1 MESSSMASRGELAF
15 LDNDSSLMR
24 TNITPKNVTLIACPW
39 TFYERAEFLSQ
50 QLGLGYVGAY
60 TQKFG
65 HRIIKYIDPMIAGG
79 NAVSV
84 PVQTRYQSTK
94 WFGFSDEWIVA
105 QIPDETDVIGVNAPF
120 TDSRIVLYPLIR
132 AIKRRFPNIPV
143 VVGGVLA
150 TTLPHQVI
158 RESDADI
165 VVKGEGEIAFSR
177 ILNGD
182 PLETIPGLAFKKKGG
197 SIFENSLRSQQLK
210 TVDQIPSPGYDF
222 RPMEEY
228 VKWSPRGDRADRTL
242 SLISS
247 RGCPFTCEFCSIP
260 EKGQVW
266 RPFTPERVLGEIRA
280 AIEAWGVN
288 HIEFEDDN
296 FTLQEPRA
304 LAVLQYLRDLRRRG
318 YPIGCSFPNGI
329 MIDRMSEGLAVLL
342 KEAGADII
350 YLPVESGDTRV
361 LLSMDKPQAQKHL
374 NTTLQVAKWCVD
386 AGLQTSCF
394 FICAYPGGR
403 VNRKWRTESHGA
415 ILQGLGYGETTEVS
429 KWGKKGNYLLRQ
441 GDELFMSGENAAS
454 FETTLAYCKKLRA
467 IGVHGITPLIA
478 TPYPG
483 TELYEVCE
491 RFGWLAFE
499 DNHDVLTTVSYAGT
513 MKADY
518 IQIQTPWC
526 SREEALQRW
535 QMMMDTF
542 PTFHNVRKEEDT
554 SLLTGKELRG
564 GSRASVL

>member
-1 MESSSMASRGELAF
+1 MQEHSMATPQERVF
-15 LDNDSSLMR
+15 LKSDPARMR
-24 TNITPKNVTLIACPW
+24 TDIVPKNVTLIACPW

-60 TQKFG
+60 AKSFG
-65 HRIIKYIDPMIAGG
+65 HRIVKYIDPMVQGG
-79 NAVSV
+79 NSISV
-84 PVQTRYQSTK
+84 PVETKYQKTRR
-94 WFGFSDEWIVA
+94 FGYSDEWIVGE
-105 QIPDETDVIGVNAPF
+105 IPSETDVIGINAPF

-132 AIKRRFPNIPV
+132 AIKQKFPDTPV

-150 TTLPHQVI
+150 TTLPHQI
-158 RESDADI
+158 IEESAADI

-182 PLETIPGLAFKKKGG
+182 PLESIPGLVFKKKDGD
-197 SIFENSLRSQQLK
+197 IFQNPQRSQQLK
-210 TVDQIPSPGYDF
+210 TVDQIPPPGYDF
-222 RPMEEY
+222 RPMAEY

-260 EKGQVW
+260 EKGQEW
-266 RPFTPERVLGEIRA
+266 RPFTPERVLDEIKM
-280 AIEAWGVN
+280 AIKAWEVN

-304 LAVLQYLRDLRRRG
+304 LAVLQYLRDLRRHG
-318 YPIGCSFPNGI
+318 HLITCSFPNGI
-329 MIDRMSEGLAVLL
+329 MIDRMSESLAVLL

-350 YLPVESGDTRV
+350 YLPVESGDTRI

-374 NTTLQVAKWCVD
+374 DTTLEVAKWCVD

-403 VNRKWRTESHGA
+403 VNKKWGRGKHGEIFKA
-415 ILQGLGYGETTEVS
+415 LGYGETDTVS
-429 KWGKKGNYLLRQ
+429 EWGREGQYLLRQ
-441 GDELFMSGENAAS
+441 GDELFMAGEDPKS
-454 FETTLAYCKKLRA
+454 FEVTLAYCRRLRSL
-467 IGVHGITPLIA
+467 GVQGITPLIA

-499 DNHDVLTTVSYAGT
+499 DNHDVLTTVSYAGG
-513 MKADY
+513 MKHEY
-518 IQIQTPWC
+518 LQIETPWC
-526 SREEALQRW
+526 SRKEALERW
-535 QMMMDTF
+535 QLMMDTF
-542 PTFHNVRKEEDT
+542 PTFHNVRKEADERP
-554 SLLTGKELRG
+554 LTGEELRAG
-564 GSRASVL
+564 LTAL

>member
-1 MESSSMASRGELAF
+1 MDEHSMALKGQVIFLKSDPSHSRT
-15 LDNDSSLMR
+15 D
-24 TNITPKNVTLIACPW
+24 IVPKNVTLIACPW

-60 TQKFG
+60 AKKFG

-79 NAVSV
+79 NAVST

-94 WFGFSDEWIVA
+94 RFGFSDEWIVGE
-105 QIPDETDVIGVNAPF
+105 IPSETDVIGINAPF

-132 AIKRRFPNIPV
+132 AIKKKFPNIPV

-177 ILNGD
+177 ILNDD
-182 PLETIPGLAFKKKGG
+182 PLESIPGLVFKKKDG
-197 SIFENSLRSQQLK
+197 SIFENQLRSQQLK

-222 RPMEEY
+222 RPMQEY

-260 EKGQVW
+260 EKGQEW
-266 RPFTPERVLGEIRA
+266 RPFTPERVLDEIKMS
-280 AIEAWGVN
+280 IEAWGVN

-304 LAVLQYLRDLRRRG
+304 LAVLQYLRDLRRQG
-318 YPIGCSFPNGI
+318 CPIGCSFPNGI
-329 MIDRMSEGLAVLL
+329 MIDRMSENLAVLL

-350 YLPVESGDTRV
+350 YLPVESGDTRI
-361 LLSMDKPQAQKHL
+361 LLGMDKPQAQKHL
-374 NTTLQVAKWCVD
+374 DTTLQVAKWCVD

-403 VNRKWRTESHGA
+403 INKKWRLGKHGE
-415 ILQGLGYGETTEVS
+415 IFRGLGYGETDKVS
-429 KWGKKGNYLLRQ
+429 EWGMDGKYLLRQ
-441 GDELFMSGENAAS
+441 GEELFMSGEDQKS
-454 FETTLAYCKKLRA
+454 FETTLAYCKKLRGL
-467 IGVHGITPLIA
+467 GVQGITPLIA

-491 RFGWLAFE
+491 RFSWLAFE
-499 DNHDVLTTVSYAGT
+499 DNHDVLTTVSYAGG

-518 IQIQTPWC
+518 IQIETPWC
-526 SREEALQRW
+526 SRQEALARW

-542 PTFHNVRKEEDT
+542 PTFHNVRKESE
-554 SLLTGKELRG
+554 SRPLTGSELRV
-564 GSRASVL
+564 AIA

>member
-1 MESSSMASRGELAF
+1 MDEHSMALKSQVIFLKSDPSHSRT
-15 LDNDSSLMR
+15 D
-24 TNITPKNVTLIACPW
+24 IVPKNVTLIACPW

-60 TQKFG
+60 AKKFG

-84 PVQTRYQSTK
+84 SVQTRYQRTK
-94 WFGFSDEWIVA
+94 RFGFSDDWIVGE
-105 QIPDETDVIGVNAPF
+105 IPSETDVIGVNAPF

-132 AIKRRFPNIPV
+132 AIKKKFPNIPV

-182 PLETIPGLAFKKKGG
+182 PLESIPGLVFKKMDG
-197 SIFENSLRSQQLK
+197 SIFENSMRSQQLK

-222 RPMEEY
+222 RPMKEY
-228 VKWSPRGDRADRTL
+228 VLWSPRGDRADRTL

-260 EKGQVW
+260 EKGQEW
-266 RPFTPERVLGEIRA
+266 RPFTPERVLEEIKM
-280 AIEAWGVN
+280 AIKEWGVN

-304 LAVLQYLRDLRRRG
+304 LAVLNYLRELRQRG
-318 YPIGCSFPNGI
+318 NPVTCSFPNGI
-329 MIDRMSEGLAVLL
+329 MIDRMSESLAVLL

-350 YLPVESGDTRV
+350 YLPVESGDTRI
-361 LLSMDKPQAQKHL
+361 LMGMDKPQAQKHL
-374 NTTLQVAKWCVD
+374 DTTLQVAKWCVD

-403 VNRKWRTESHGA
+403 INKKWRLGKHGD
-415 ILQGLGYGETTEVS
+415 IFRGLGYGETDKVS
-429 KWGKKGNYLLRQ
+429 EWGMDGKYLLRQ
-441 GDELFMSGENAAS
+441 GEELFMSGEDQKS
-454 FETTLAYCKKLRA
+454 FEVTLAYCKQLRSL
-467 IGVHGITPLIA
+467 GVHGITPLIA

-518 IQIQTPWC
+518 IQIETPWC
-526 SREEALQRW
+526 SRKEALARW
-535 QMMMDTF
+535 QLMMDTF
-542 PTFHNVRKEEDT
+542 PTFHNVRKESDERP
-554 SLLTGKELRG
+554 LTGAELRV
-564 GSRASVL
+564 AIA

>member
-1 MESSSMASRGELAF
+1 MDEHSMALKGQVIFLKSDPSHSRT
-15 LDNDSSLMR
+15 D
-24 TNITPKNVTLIACPW
+24 IVPKNVTLIACPW

-60 TQKFG
+60 AKKFG

-79 NAVSV
+79 NAVST

-94 WFGFSDEWIVA
+94 RFGFSDEWIVGEV
-105 QIPDETDVIGVNAPF
+105 PNKTDVIGVNAPF

-132 AIKRRFPNIPV
+132 AIKKKFPNIPV

-177 ILNGD
+177 ILNDD
-182 PLETIPGLAFKKKGG
+182 PLESIPGLVFKKKDG
-197 SIFENSLRSQQLK
+197 SIFENQLRSQQLK

-222 RPMEEY
+222 RPMQEY

-260 EKGQVW
+260 EKGQEW
-266 RPFTPERVLGEIRA
+266 RPFTPERVLDEIKMS
-280 AIEAWGVN
+280 IEAWGVN

-304 LAVLQYLRDLRRRG
+304 LAVLQYLRDLRRQG
-318 YPIGCSFPNGI
+318 CPIGCSFPNGI
-329 MIDRMSEGLAVLL
+329 MIDRMSENLAVLL

-350 YLPVESGDTRV
+350 YLPVESGDTRI
-361 LLSMDKPQAQKHL
+361 LLGMDKPQAQKHL
-374 NTTLQVAKWCVD
+374 DTTLQVAKWCVD

-403 VNRKWRTESHGA
+403 INKKWRLGKHGE
-415 ILQGLGYGETTEVS
+415 IFRGLGYGETDKVS
-429 KWGKKGNYLLRQ
+429 EWGMNGKYLLQQ
-441 GDELFMSGENAAS
+441 GQELFMSGEDQKS
-454 FETTLAYCKKLRA
+454 FETTLAYCKKLRGL
-467 IGVHGITPLIA
+467 GVQGITPLIA

-499 DNHDVLTTVSYAGT
+499 DNHDVLTTVSYAGG

-518 IQIQTPWC
+518 IQIETPWC
-526 SREEALQRW
+526 SRQEALARW

-542 PTFHNVRKEEDT
+542 PTFHNVRKESE
-554 SLLTGKELRG
+554 SRPLTGSELRV
-564 GSRASVL
+564 AIA

>member
-1 MESSSMASRGELAF
+1 MDEHSMALKGQVIFLKSDPSHSRT
-15 LDNDSSLMR
+15 D
-24 TNITPKNVTLIACPW
+24 IVPKNVTLIACPW

-60 TQKFG
+60 AKKLG

-79 NAVSV
+79 NAVST

-94 WFGFSDEWIVA
+94 RFGFSDEWIVGEV
-105 QIPDETDVIGVNAPF
+105 PNKTDVIGVNAPF

-132 AIKRRFPNIPV
+132 AIKKKFPNIPV

-177 ILNGD
+177 ILNDD
-182 PLETIPGLAFKKKGG
+182 PLESIPGLVFKKKDG
-197 SIFENSLRSQQLK
+197 SIFENQLRSQQLK

-222 RPMEEY
+222 RPMQEY

-260 EKGQVW
+260 EKGQEW
-266 RPFTPERVLGEIRA
+266 RPFTPERVLDEIKMS
-280 AIEAWGVN
+280 IEAWGVN

-304 LAVLQYLRDLRRRG
+304 LAVLQYLRDLRRQG
-318 YPIGCSFPNGI
+318 CPIGCSFPNGI
-329 MIDRMSEGLAVLL
+329 MIDRMSENLAVLL

-350 YLPVESGDTRV
+350 YLPVESGDTRI
-361 LLSMDKPQAQKHL
+361 LLGMDKPQAQKHL
-374 NTTLQVAKWCVD
+374 DTTLQVAKWCVD

-403 VNRKWRTESHGA
+403 INKKWRLGKHGE
-415 ILQGLGYGETTEVS
+415 IFRGLGYGETDKVS
-429 KWGKKGNYLLRQ
+429 EWGMNGKYLLQQ
-441 GDELFMSGENAAS
+441 GQELFMSGEDQKS
-454 FETTLAYCKKLRA
+454 FETTLAYCKKLR
-467 IGVHGITPLIA
+467 GLG
-478 TPYPG
+478 
-483 TELYEVCE
+483 
-491 RFGWLAFE
+491 
-499 DNHDVLTTVSYAGT
+499 
-513 MKADY
+513 
-518 IQIQTPWC
+518 
-526 SREEALQRW
+526 
-535 QMMMDTF
+535 
-542 PTFHNVRKEEDT
+542 
-554 SLLTGKELRG
+554 
-564 GSRASVL
+564 

>member
-1 MESSSMASRGELAF
+1 MKEHSMASRKEVIF
-15 LDNDSSLMR
+15 LDKDSSLMR
-24 TNITPKNVTLIACPW
+24 TDIVPKNVTLIACPW

-60 TQKFG
+60 AKKFG

-79 NAVSV
+79 NAVSA

-94 WFGFSDEWIVA
+94 RFGFPDEWIVA

-182 PLETIPGLAFKKKGG
+182 PLETIPGLAFKKKDG

-222 RPMEEY
+222 RPMKEY

-260 EKGQVW
+260 EKGQLW
-266 RPFTPERVLGEIRA
+266 RPFTPERVLEEIKM

-304 LAVLQYLRDLRRRG
+304 LAVLQYLRDLRRKG

-329 MIDRMSEGLAVLL
+329 MIDRMSESLAVLL

-374 NTTLQVAKWCVD
+374 ETTIQIAKWCVD

-403 VNRKWRTESHGA
+403 INRKWRLGKHGE
-415 ILQGLGYGETTEVS
+415 IFRSLGYGETDKVS
-429 KWGKKGNYLLRQ
+429 EWGKESAYLLCQ
-441 GDELFMSGENAAS
+441 GDEFFMSGEDSKS
-454 FETTLAYCKKLRA
+454 FEVTLAYCKKLRA
-467 IGVHGITPLIA
+467 LGVQGITPLIA

-535 QMMMDTF
+535 QLMMDTF
-542 PTFHNVRKEEDT
+542 PTFHNVRKESDERP
-554 SLLTGKELRG
+554 LTGNELRI
-564 GSRASVL
+564 AIA

>member
-1 MESSSMASRGELAF
+1 MDEHSMALKGQVIFLKSDPSHSRT
-15 LDNDSSLMR
+15 D
-24 TNITPKNVTLIACPW
+24 IVPKNVTLIACPW

-60 TQKFG
+60 AKKFG

-79 NAVSV
+79 NAVST

-94 WFGFSDEWIVA
+94 RFGFSDEWIVGEV
-105 QIPDETDVIGVNAPF
+105 PNKTDVIGVNAPF

-132 AIKRRFPNIPV
+132 AIKKKFPNIPV

-177 ILNGD
+177 ILNDD
-182 PLETIPGLAFKKKGG
+182 PLESIPGLVFKKKDG
-197 SIFENSLRSQQLK
+197 SIFENQLRSQQLK

-222 RPMEEY
+222 RPMQEY

-260 EKGQVW
+260 EKGQEW
-266 RPFTPERVLGEIRA
+266 RPFTPERVLDEIKMS
-280 AIEAWGVN
+280 IEAWGVN

-304 LAVLQYLRDLRRRG
+304 LAVLQYLRDLRRQG
-318 YPIGCSFPNGI
+318 CPIGCSFPNGI
-329 MIDRMSEGLAVLL
+329 MIDRMSENLAVLL

-350 YLPVESGDTRV
+350 YLPVESGDTRI
-361 LLSMDKPQAQKHL
+361 LLGMDKPQAQKHL
-374 NTTLQVAKWCVD
+374 DTTLQVAKWCVD

-403 VNRKWRTESHGA
+403 INKKWRLGKHGE
-415 ILQGLGYGETTEVS
+415 IFRGLGYGETDKVS
-429 KWGKKGNYLLRQ
+429 EWGMNGKYLLQQ
-441 GDELFMSGENAAS
+441 GQELFMSGEDQKS
-454 FETTLAYCKKLRA
+454 FETTLAYCKKLRGL
-467 IGVHGITPLIA
+467 GVQGITPLIA

-499 DNHDVLTTVSYAGT
+499 DNHDVLTTVSYAGG
-513 MKADY
+513 MKHEY
-518 IQIQTPWC
+518 LQIETPWC
-526 SREEALQRW
+526 SRAEALARW
-535 QMMMDTF
+535 QLMMDTF
-542 PTFHNVRKEEDT
+542 PTFHNVRKETNTD
-554 SLLTGKELRG
+554 LLTGRG
-564 GSRASVL
+564 MRTALS